1 MKGIICYY
9 SSTGNTKL
17 ACQYIAKHITSV
29 TFDLFNIATDND
41 LNLAAYEIIGFA
53 SSTDFM
59 APPFLLKQF
68 IDKLPVQNGKL
79 AFVFNTYGLVSGKTL
94 TVLKNWVSAKGFKV
108 IAGHSLQTPENYP
121 PLIVKGIKS
130 EQAPKLKQLNKFK
143 DFIGE
148 LNNLLASSQSEE
160 LEEVNLKIGIINSL
174 SPTHP
179 RTKARIDM
187 GSKYIED
194 SLCIECGICKS
205 TCPYGAVELN
215 PKPVFNMEKCYGCWS
230 CFHHCPNKAI
240 YTKKIRGKGH
250 YPEPVEQLKKKLKL

>member
-29 TFDLFNIATDND
+29 TFDPFNIATDND

-94 TVLKNWVSAKGFKV
+94 TVLKNWVSAWN
-108 IAGHSLQTPENYP
+108 LQKYMS
-121 PLIVKGIKS
+121 IWS
-130 EQAPKLKQLNKFK
+130 Y
-143 DFIGE
+143 
-148 LNNLLASSQSEE
+148 
-160 LEEVNLKIGIINSL
+160 
-174 SPTHP
+174 
-179 RTKARIDM
+179 RT
-187 GSKYIED
+187 
-194 SLCIECGICKS
+194 
-205 TCPYGAVELN
+205 
-215 PKPVFNMEKCYGCWS
+215 
-230 CFHHCPNKAI
+230 
-240 YTKKIRGKGH
+240 
-250 YPEPVEQLKKKLKL
+250 